1 MHTITPLLSHNF
13 KLSLLSLALFGVQSS
28 FAEEVQTLSTIQLQA
43 QSANTEES
51 SEKTKAYIVKKSS
64 NTTKLNLKT
73 QETPQTINVVT
84 RQQLDDF
91 AISNTRD
98 VLRNT
103 PGVSVSSQ
111 ETDRTSYLSRG
122 FEISNIQVDG
132 IGFPLEGYNY
142 NNSNPDTFLYDR
154 VEVIKGADALSNA
167 IGDPSATINMV
178 RKRPTRNVQGSVS
191 ASYGSWDTQR
201 YEADV
206 SSALTED
213 GRIRGRVF
221 GYQQTGDSY
230 LDHYAQE
237 KNGVGAI
244 VEADLTDSTLLT
256 AGYSHTNSKSD
267 GNNWG
272 ANPLM
277 NSSGAQL
284 GYSRAYNYSPDW
296 TYWDSNI
303 QNYFAELKQ
312 QLGGD
317 WELKLNYD
325 ETHIDRD
332 AKLLYLS
339 GNPGSDNTSGIF
351 LWPGRYIDDNKER
364 QASISAQGTF
374 PLFGQRHEAVIGYSW
389 AENQINGV
397 GYGGSYSNPLTTDLA
412 SWTPA
417 EPTWDMTQTSGE
429 AHMRQNLQ
437 SYYAATRIHFND
449 DLKMILGSNYVQA
462 KSKGNSYG
470 ADAYYDEDKV
480 LPYAGLTYN
489 FTPEYTGYMSYSSI
503 FRPQTTRALDGS
515 LNKPIEGESY
525 ELGVKSSWLDDRL
538 TGSMAIFRTE
548 ESNYPLRNSDGL
560 PINRKVQVSDLRSQG
575 YEFGL
580 AGQLSDNLNVSF
592 GYTLFSLKDL
602 INGGQARTYN
612 PDQMFNLLTTYTVP
626 QLPQLKIGAGVQWQ
640 DKTYLDVPEAT
651 DTAGV
656 ITQNAGIIRQ
666 DSYALINLMASYEIN
681 DQLSLQANANN
692 ITNEKYLFN
701 FPDAQ
706 GFYGA
711 PANYSVAVRY
721 KY

>member
-1 MHTITPLLSHNF
+1 MHTITPLFSHNF

-43 QSANTEES
+43 QSANIEES

-64 NTTKLNLKT
+64 NATKLNLETK
-73 QETPQTINVVT
+73 ETPQTINVVT

-178 RKRPTRNVQGSVS
+178 RKRPTQDVQGSVS

-237 KNGVGAI
+237 KNGVGVI
-244 VEADLTDSTLLT
+244 VEADLTDSTLLS

-267 GNNWG
+267 SNNWG

-277 NSSGAQL
+277 NSSGEQL
-284 GYSRAYNYSPDW
+284 GYSRSYNYSPEW

-389 AENQINGV
+389 AENQVNGL
-397 GYGGSYSNPLTTDLA
+397 GYAGSYTNPLTTDLA

-462 KSKGNSYG
+462 KSKGHSYG
-470 ADAYYDEDKV
+470 ADAYYDEDKI

-602 INGGQARTYN
+602 INGGKARTYN

-640 DKTYLDVPEAT
+640 DNTYLDVPEAT